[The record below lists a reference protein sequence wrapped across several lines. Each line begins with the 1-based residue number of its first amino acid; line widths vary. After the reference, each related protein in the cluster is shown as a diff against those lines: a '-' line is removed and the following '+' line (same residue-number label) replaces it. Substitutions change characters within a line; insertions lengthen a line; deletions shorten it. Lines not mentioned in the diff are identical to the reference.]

1 MKVLGYFLVLI
12 FSAQAVCG
20 DEPADGPLLF
30 CNSHWPPYSYGD
42 DEALAIG
49 GYAVDFMNELSGR
62 IARPVE
68 LRILPWLRCLKM
80 AEDGDVDGIMLL
92 TENEERKQFLL
103 MSRPI
108 ISDANLLWY
117 RSDSPHARPRS
128 TFADLQGLR
137 IGVVTGFNYGEPF
150 NAAVVQLNL
159 TVDEAPSILSNFRRL
174 DRDWIDVFL
183 VNRMAA
189 DYALHDY
196 PLLKAGMVVQGGL
209 FESVGFRI
217 GLAKAGRAAGLLAEI
232 DKALEDMHED
242 GTIDRIML
250 EEPFEYRRSNPPS

>member
-1 MKVLGYFLVLI
+1 MKVPGYLLVLLL
-12 FSAQAVCG
+12 SVEAVFG
-20 DEPADGPLLF
+20 GEPADEPLLF

-42 DEALAIG
+42 DDGLAIG
-49 GYAVDFMNELSGR
+49 GYAVDFLTEVSGR
-62 IARPVE
+62 IERPVE

-92 TENEERKQFLL
+92 TENEERRQFML
-103 MSRPI
+103 MTRPI

-117 RSDSPHARPRS
+117 RFDSPHARPRS
-128 TFADLQGLR
+128 TFAELQGLR
-137 IGVVTGFNYGEPF
+137 IGVVTGFNYGELF
-150 NAAVVQLNL
+150 NTSVVRSNL

-174 DRDWIDVFL
+174 DRHWIDVFL

-196 PLLKAGMVVQGGL
+196 PLLKARMVAHEGP
-209 FESVGFRI
+209 FEAVGFRI
-217 GLAKAGRAAGLLAEI
+217 GLAKAGRAAGLLADI
-232 DKALEDMHED
+232 DKALEDMRED

-250 EEPFEYRRSNPPS
+250 EEPFEYRR

>member
-1 MKVLGYFLVLI
+1 MKVPGYLLVLLL
-12 FSAQAVCG
+12 SAQAVYG
-20 DEPADGPLLF
+20 SDATDEPLLF
-30 CNSHWPPYSYGD
+30 CNSHWPPYSYGND
-42 DEALAIG
+42 DGLAIG
-49 GYAVDFMNELSGR
+49 GYAIDFMNEISGR
-62 IARPVE
+62 IDQPFE
-68 LRILPWLRCLKM
+68 LRIFPWLRCLKM
-80 AEDGDVDGIMLL
+80 AEDGEVDGIMLL

-117 RSDSPHARPRS
+117 RIDSPHARPRS
-128 TFADLQGLR
+128 TFEDLQGLR
-137 IGVVTGFNYGEPF
+137 IGVVAGFNYGEPF
-150 NAAVVQLNL
+150 NAAVRQLNL
-159 TVDEAPSILSNFRRL
+159 TLDAAPSILSNFRRL

-196 PLLKAGMVVQGGL
+196 PLLKARMLAQEGL

-217 GLAKAGRAAGLLAEI
+217 GLAQAGRAAGLLADI
-232 DKALEDMHED
+232 DKALEDMLND

-250 EEPFEYRRSNPPS
+250 EEPFEYRR

>member
-1 MKVLGYFLVLI
+1 MKVLGCFLFLF
-12 FSAQAVCG
+12 FSFQAVYG
-20 DEPADGPLLF
+20 DELSDEPLLF
-30 CNSHWPPYSYGD
+30 CNSHWPPYSYGND
-42 DEALAIG
+42 DGLAIG
-49 GYAVDFMNELSGR
+49 GYAVDFLHEVSGR

-117 RSDSPHARPRS
+117 RIDSPHALPRS
-128 TFADLQGLR
+128 RFADLQGLR

-150 NAAVVQLNL
+150 NTAVVQSNL
-159 TVDEAPSILSNFRRL
+159 MVDEAPSILGNFRRL
-174 DRDWIDVFL
+174 DRHWIDVFL

-196 PLLKAGMVVQGGL
+196 PLLKARMVAHEGP

-217 GLAKAGRAAGLLAEI
+217 GLAKAGRAAGLLADI
-232 DKALEDMHED
+232 DKVLEDMRED

-250 EEPFEYRRSNPPS
+250 EEPFEYRR